1 LERRGSDAAEQTLA
15 IGGLGSESGRFRAR
29 IPCTSASGS
38 NESRHEFYD
47 SYPQALRLIRA
58 IQLKG
63 KAMQSIPVG
72 ATGAFSLVVTPD
84 HLASR
89 FKDVTLPPVLAT
101 PVMIMVM
108 ENAALNAIK
117 PYLDAGESALGTR
130 VEVRHLAATPAG
142 RRVTGEAK
150 VTNVDGRR
158 IEFSIRAIDGN
169 EEIGS
174 GTHERVVIQL
184 SRLSERMK
192 AKFG

>member
-1 LERRGSDAAEQTLA
+1 
-15 IGGLGSESGRFRAR
+15 
-29 IPCTSASGS
+29 
-38 NESRHEFYD
+38 
-47 SYPQALRLIRA
+47 
-58 IQLKG
+58 
-63 KAMQSIPVG
+63 MQSIPVG
-72 ATGAFSLVVTPD
+72 VTGSFSLVVLPE

-108 ENAALNAIK
+108 ENAALSAIK
-117 PYLDAGESALGTR
+117 PYLDTGESALGTR
-130 VEVRHLAATPAG
+130 VDVRHLAATPAG
-142 RRVTGEAK
+142 RRVIGEAR

-158 IEFSIRAIDGN
+158 IEFSIRATDGN
-169 EEIGS
+169 EEIGV